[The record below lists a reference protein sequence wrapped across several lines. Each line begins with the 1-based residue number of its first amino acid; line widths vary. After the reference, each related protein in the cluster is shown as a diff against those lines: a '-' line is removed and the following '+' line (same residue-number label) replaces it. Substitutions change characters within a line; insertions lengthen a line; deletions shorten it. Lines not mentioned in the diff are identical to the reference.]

1 LLAWVRT
8 GIAIIGVGLV
18 VSRFGL
24 FLHFA
29 GASHGEAKGIDQQ
42 GAVASGVLGV
52 IFVLVGSAA
61 ILISAIQHHRFLRT
75 LSGPDLPPAYSRMV
89 SVVLAMLVSALGIA
103 LAAYLLATQP
113 RLDPE
118 RGTLESGSLESGSLE
133 SGTLESGTLE
143 SGTLE
148 SGSRRVVSPAGWVEI
163 SRPLGRVPRSV

>member
-1 LLAWVRT
+1 MPISESDPRVFFASERTLLAWVRT

-29 GASHGEAKGIDQQ
+29 GASRGETAGIDQQ
-42 GAVASGVLGV
+42 SVVTSGVLGV

-61 ILISAIQHHRFLRT
+61 ILVSAIQHHRFLRT
-75 LSGPDLPPAYSRMV
+75 LRGPDLPPAYSRMV
-89 SVVLAMLVSALGIA
+89 SVVLALLVSALGIA
-103 LAAYLLATQP
+103 LAVYLLATQP

-118 RGTLESGSLESGSLE
+118 RGTLESGSLESGS
-133 SGTLESGTLE
+133 
-143 SGTLE
+143 
-148 SGSRRVVSPAGWVEI
+148 RRVVSPAALVEI

>member
-1 LLAWVRT
+1 
-8 GIAIIGVGLV
+8 
-18 VSRFGL
+18 
-24 FLHFA
+24 
-29 GASHGEAKGIDQQ
+29 
-42 GAVASGVLGV
+42 VLGV

-89 SVVLAMLVSALGIA
+89 SVVLALLVSALGIA

-118 RGTLESGSLESGSLE
+118 RGTLESGS
-133 SGTLESGTLE
+133 LESGTLE

>member
-1 LLAWVRT
+1 
-8 GIAIIGVGLV
+8 
-18 VSRFGL
+18 
-24 FLHFA
+24 
-29 GASHGEAKGIDQQ
+29 
-42 GAVASGVLGV
+42 
-52 IFVLVGSAA
+52 
-61 ILISAIQHHRFLRT
+61 
-75 LSGPDLPPAYSRMV
+75 MV

-118 RGTLESGSLESGSLE
+118 RGTLESGSLESG
-133 SGTLESGTLE
+133 TLE

>member
-1 LLAWVRT
+1 
-8 GIAIIGVGLV
+8 
-18 VSRFGL
+18 
-24 FLHFA
+24 LHFA
-29 GASHGEAKGIDQQ
+29 GASRGETAGIDQQ
-42 GAVASGVLGV
+42 SVVTSGVLGV

-75 LSGPDLPPAYSRMV
+75 LRGPDLPPAYSRMV
-89 SVVLAMLVSALGIA
+89 SVVLALLVSALGIA

-118 RGTLESGSLESGSLE
+118 RGTLESGSLE

>member
-1 LLAWVRT
+1 
-8 GIAIIGVGLV
+8 
-18 VSRFGL
+18 
-24 FLHFA
+24 
-29 GASHGEAKGIDQQ
+29 
-42 GAVASGVLGV
+42 
-52 IFVLVGSAA
+52 
-61 ILISAIQHHRFLRT
+61 
-75 LSGPDLPPAYSRMV
+75 MV

-143 SGTLE
+143 SG
-148 SGSRRVVSPAGWVEI
+148 SRRVVSPAGWVEI